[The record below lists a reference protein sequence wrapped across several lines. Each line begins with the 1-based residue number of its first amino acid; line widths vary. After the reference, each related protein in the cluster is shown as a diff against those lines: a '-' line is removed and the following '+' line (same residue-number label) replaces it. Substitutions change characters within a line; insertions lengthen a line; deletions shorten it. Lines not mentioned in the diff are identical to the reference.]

1 MSLAS
6 HEDSAGA
13 QGVQPRPLNEDAYMK
28 DMSQVQDAQGRRA
41 AVPALLWHG
50 SETAVS
56 TVDLNRIV
64 ATAAKVA
71 FSRFEAVPS
80 CPNSALHLSIM

>member
-41 AVPALLWHG
+41 AVQALLWHG
-50 SETAVS
+50 SES
-56 TVDLNRIV
+56 ETVDLNRIV

-80 CPNSALHLSIM
+80 CPNSAVHLSIM